1 MTLSATCK
9 VSIAFADGPLVV
21 SPTWTDVTAW
31 VRSVRTN
38 RGRSNELD
46 DFQAGTATVVFEN
59 VDRRFDPDYTSG
71 AYYPNVKVRRQIKI
85 EGVYSAV
92 TYPIFRGVV
101 QSWGQDWPVHNRDAT
116 CTVQAVD
123 LFGLLA
129 TWDLPDSAYE
139 IVVRSLD
146 PTAWFDVGSTDPVD
160 VINGH
165 TATYGALRTE
175 VPSLSAGSTAASRHT
190 VTPGVGTSSTVAVF
204 GFASE
209 SSDQTTLTAFLKVTD
224 FLESYNGSVAFDV
237 SLLALGVT
245 HDSGTGYCQMG
256 VASTGQ
262 FAGYVSTSG
271 GSAQVGGTTG
281 ETLNDGYT
289 HHLAMVRDGTDLELF
304 VDGVSLATATTG
316 STAFTISNGTIGSG
330 PSGLSISSISR
341 RHDFII
347 DQPTIWHGTALT
359 STQLL
364 ALSGARYG
372 WAPERA
378 DARIV
383 RILDALGI
391 PSGLY
396 STSTASSSVGAF
408 VGGTDALS
416 YVQSVSRSDQG
427 RLFVNRSGVITF
439 HPKTTDMGAAAV
451 ATFADD
457 STASSVKYSGF
468 GLEYDDRL
476 IYNDVTVSGVDA
488 EAKTENLTSIGS
500 YSRRGLSVR
509 TQLPTDEAARDVAAV
524 HVFRFADPQTRG
536 KSWVV
541 HPQRT
546 LNASSTLGY
555 ATVLGRELGDI
566 VTIKRTPQTG
576 TAIEKTVSVSSIAH
590 TIDIPEGQWDVS
602 FSGVPAY
609 TTSAFQWDVS
619 EWDGTHGW
627 DYTEPGI

>member
-46 DFQAGTATVVFEN
+46 DFQAGTATVVLEN
-59 VDRRFDPDYTSG
+59 VDRRFDPDYSSG

-92 TYPIFRGVV
+92 TYPIFRGVI
-101 QSWGQDWPVHNRDAT
+101 QSWGQDWPTHNRDAT

-139 IVVRSLD
+139 VVVRSLD
-146 PTAWFDVGSTDPVD
+146 PSGWFDVGSSDPVD
-160 VINGH
+160 LLGDR

-175 VPSLSAGSTAASRHT
+175 APALVVGSTGASRHA
-190 VTPGVGTSSTVAVF
+190 VEPGVETSSTVARF
-204 GFASE
+204 GWGPG
-209 SSDQTTLTAFLKVTD
+209 SSDKTTLAAFLKVTD
-224 FLESYNGSVAFDV
+224 FLESYNGSPAFDV
-237 SLLALGVT
+237 SLLVIGLT
-245 HDSGTGYCQMG
+245 HSSGTGFCQMG

-262 FAGYVSTSG
+262 LSGYVSTSG

-281 ETLNDGYT
+281 ETLNDGYV
-289 HHLAMVRDGTDLELF
+289 HHLAMVRDGTDIELF
-304 VDGVSLATATTG
+304 LDGASLATATTG
-316 STAFTISNGTIGSG
+316 STSFTITSGIIGSG
-330 PSGLSISSISR
+330 PSGLSVSSISR
-341 RHDFII
+341 RHDFVI
-347 DQPTIWHGTALT
+347 DEPTIWHGTALT
-359 STQLL
+359 AAQLL
-364 ALSGARYG
+364 ALSGTRYG

-383 RILDALGI
+383 RILDNLGV

-416 YVQSVSRSDQG
+416 YVQSVARSDQG
-427 RLFVNRSGVITF
+427 RLFVNRSGVVTF
-439 HPKTTDMGAAAV
+439 QPKTTDMGGSASV
-451 ATFADD
+451 TFADD
-457 STASSVKYSGF
+457 STANSVKYSGF

-488 EAKTENLTSIGS
+488 EARTENLTSISS
-500 YSRRGLSVR
+500 YSRRGFSIR
-509 TQLPTDEAARDVAAV
+509 TQLPTKEAARDVSQTAV
-524 HVFRFADPQTRG
+524 ARYADPLTRG
-536 KSWVV
+536 KGWKV
-541 HPQRT
+541 HPERT
-546 LNASSTLGY
+546 LNGSSTLGY
-555 ATVLGRELGDI
+555 ATVLGRELGDL
-566 VTIKRTPQTG
+566 VTIKRTPETG
-576 TAIEKTVSVSSIAH
+576 TAISKTVSVTSIGH
-590 TIDIPEGQWDVS
+590 DIDIPEGKWDVS
-602 FSGVPAY
+602 FTGAPAY
-609 TTSAFQWDVS
+609 TTASFRWGTSDWGGS
-619 EWDGTHGW
+619 DGW
-627 DYTEPGI
+627 S